1 MVDSTKLAQQLDPEQ
16 MLELISSYHRMSARE
31 IERFDGFVAK
41 YMGDG
46 ILAYFGYPQ
55 AHEDDAVRA
64 LHAGLGVVNADRS
77 QSAEPGR
84 ADNVGYSVQDLGIA
98 TGPVV
103 VGAMVGAGLS
113 EEISVVGTTPNLAAR
128 LQEIAGPN
136 GVVVAA
142 ETRRLAGEAF
152 AYQDLGLRQLKGLVD
167 PVAVFR
173 LLGSCE
179 TSSRFEARQARKLA
193 PFVGRGRELANLL
206 EGWKSAKAGTA
217 RVVIV
222 SGDPGIGKS
231 RLLHALREAV
241 AIEPHLQLR
250 FPLLS
255 PTTRTARFTRTSN
268 CWSGRQGSSAATHQP
283 LNWTSWSGCSPTAGL
298 VGPEQV
304 APPRIAAAV
313 DSERR
318 PLPAARAEPAAAK
331 AADLRSVLTA
341 HVPGRLSAATADA
354 AALRG
359 CALDRSDV
367 SGAT

>member
-1 MVDSTKLAQQLDPEQ
+1 MFCDMVDSTKLAQQLDPEE

-64 LHAGLGVVNADRS
+64 LHAGLGVVNANRS

-84 ADNVGYSVQDLGIA
+84 ADNVGYSVRLGIA

-179 TSSRFEARQARKLA
+179 TSSRFEARQARKA
-193 PFVGRGRELANLL
+193 
-206 EGWKSAKAGTA
+206 
-217 RVVIV
+217 
-222 SGDPGIGKS
+222 
-231 RLLHALREAV
+231 
-241 AIEPHLQLR
+241 
-250 FPLLS
+250 
-255 PTTRTARFTRTSN
+255 
-268 CWSGRQGSSAATHQP
+268 
-283 LNWTSWSGCSPTAGL
+283 
-298 VGPEQV
+298 
-304 APPRIAAAV
+304 
-313 DSERR
+313 SE
-318 PLPAARAEPAAAK
+318 AAK
-331 AADLRSVLTA
+331 
-341 HVPGRLSAATADA
+341 
-354 AALRG
+354 RG
-359 CALDRSDV
+359 
-367 SGAT
+367 